1 MSEVKKATV
10 KLLRLF
16 LGSLCCS
23 IMFTSIFTASASPL
37 DQAQT
42 VQSPDESM
50 QVLQSPVDG
59 EAVMAESERFRASIP
74 ADLSQ
79 HATTG
84 PVVTDVQNGD
94 EVEIS
99 RNSGHQTAD
108 VISSDYDPSRGKPPP
123 SLENEE
129 LTSVILGASFLVIVI
144 IPCFPFWI
152 LSGLAHSE
160 TEVAF
165 ANDME
170 IFAYF
175 IGWLSLVGGSLF
187 LLSAQ
192 SIVFL
197 SLAMLL
203 IGFSLIVF
211 FSLLGF
217 QRQLSRNL
225 LTTLLMFITKIAY
238 FFLTFLIAT
247 VLRLLALLFAKNSYD
262 KAKNHEYA
270 SAGLM
275 LGGAAVS
282 WRTGGKLLT
291 NMSRYAN
298 GAQIPAVAKAFPG
311 DSFFGLIKQGLQ
323 GYSSRYAY
331 QKRWKTI

>member
-1 MSEVKKATV
+1 MSEVKKAMV
-10 KLLRLF
+10 KLLRLL
-16 LGSLCCS
+16 LGSLCSS
-23 IMFTSIFTASASPL
+23 IVLTSIFTASASPL

-42 VQSPDESM
+42 VHNPDESM
-50 QVLQSPVDG
+50 QVLQSAVGG
-59 EAVMAESERFRASIP
+59 EAVMAESEPLRASIP
-74 ADLSQ
+74 AETSK

-84 PVVTDVQNGD
+84 PVRTDVQNGD
-94 EVEIS
+94 EVEII
-99 RNSGHQTAD
+99 RNSGHRTGNGS
-108 VISSDYDPSRGKPPP
+108 SSDYDSPRNNALP
-123 SLENEE
+123 SLDNEE
-129 LTSVILGASFLVIVI
+129 LTSVILGVSFLVIVI
-144 IPCFPFWI
+144 TPCLPFWI
-152 LSGLAHSE
+152 LSGLAQSE

-225 LTTLLMFITKIAY
+225 LTTLFMFITKIAY
-238 FFLTFLIAT
+238 FFLTFMIAT

-282 WRTGGKLLT
+282 WRTGGKLLS

-298 GAQIPAVAKAFPG
+298 GAQIPAVANAFPG

-323 GYSSRYAY
+323 GYSSKYAY
-331 QKRWKTI
+331 QKRWKSI